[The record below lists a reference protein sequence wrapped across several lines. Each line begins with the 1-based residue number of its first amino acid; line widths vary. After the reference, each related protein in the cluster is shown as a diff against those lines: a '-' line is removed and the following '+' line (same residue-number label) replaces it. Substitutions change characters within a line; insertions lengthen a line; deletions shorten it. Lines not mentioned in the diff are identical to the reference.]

1 MSPDHAEVA
10 QWDRATGH
18 RAAIGGP
25 ADRLFTGPAGLFATD
40 PGNDHVT
47 RYSGSPGSWTPIGE
61 TAAETA
67 VT

>member
-10 QWDRATGH
+10 QWDRA
-18 RAAIGGP
+18 
-25 ADRLFTGPAGLFATD
+25 TGPAGLFATD